1 MHHSGQIRCAH
12 WKRTGMFEPS
22 IHGRSMVIQKSK
34 TAFVSCVAQGCKRTK
49 RPSQGSSLAGIT
61 SLSLFY
67 GFASGARFNPG
78 PRHAFRSPRPSWRHT
93 FRFWGKQ
100 WSKFPDN
107 GKRASSVLFLSKDC
121 FFPLIFISG
130 ERVYAFL
137 KKKVLFYKLEGIHI
151 LHHNGSTTI
160 TSTDVWNNRSI

>member
-12 WKRTGMFEPS
+12 WKRTGMIEPS

-121 FFPLIFISG
+121 FFPLN
-130 ERVYAFL
+130 
-137 KKKVLFYKLEGIHI
+137 FYFG
-151 LHHNGSTTI
+151 
-160 TSTDVWNNRSI
+160 